1 MHLLLKIF
9 KVLFL
14 TLLLIKPSFATITED
29 LLKLSKMYDDGILT
43 SEEFSK
49 AKSIL
54 LELDEIESADI
65 VKSKTILTDPEK
77 NKSIKKKITKKK
89 ITKKKIIKKVKSVDD
104 IKIERIFTT
113 TGSKFTNKSF
123 EKMKLTVGDFSIY
136 THRPGA
142 IKIKKISNNKQYA
155 VIGDKLDIKFYNNGE
170 DILDIEVD
178 KKIKKLILKFNNSK
192 TLVWKGQYVKKAEA
206 TFYQILGMGR
216 IPFHYYIKLDAAS
229 TAVALNM
236 EKFNR
241 RIELAIIDK
250 KKELSSQYNISISQI
265 DEVIEQNDMMA
276 AYGEIIPINN
286 TYDVVDQKKLVLYSD
301 LKDTIGE
308 DNFNILNKDIDTD
321 INKSLNKSVSSE
333 VSVAIDES
341 IRDAINSGIESSA
354 LEAGLNALI
363 DALMAGESWADA
375 LAAGGNACGC

>member
-1 MHLLLKIF
+1 MYFISKIF

-14 TLLLIKPSFATITED
+14 VLLLIKPSFATITDD
-29 LLKLSKMYDDGILT
+29 LLKLSKMYDDGLLT

-54 LELDEIESADI
+54 LELDEIEFSDI
-65 VKSKTILTDPEK
+65 DKSKTILTDSEK
-77 NKSIKKKITKKK
+77 TKPAKKKITKKVIPK
-89 ITKKKIIKKVKSVDD
+89 GN

-113 TGSKFTNKSF
+113 TASKFTNKSF

-155 VIGDKLDIKFYNNGE
+155 VIGDKLDVKFYNNGE
-170 DILDIEVD
+170 DLLDIEVD
-178 KKIKKLILKFNNSK
+178 KKNKKLILRLNNSN
-192 TLVWKGQYVKKAEA
+192 TLVWKGQYVQKAEA

-216 IPFHYYIKLDAAS
+216 IPFHYYIKLDTAS
-229 TAVALNM
+229 TSVALNM

-241 RIELAIIDK
+241 RIELAIIEK
-250 KKELSSQYNISISQI
+250 KKELSSQYNITIAQI
-265 DEVIEQNDMMA
+265 DEIIEQNDMMA
-276 AYGEIIPINN
+276 AYGEIVPINK
-286 TYDVVDQKKLVLYSD
+286 TYDASEQNKLFLYAD

-308 DNFNILNKDIDTD
+308 DNFNILNKNINTG

-354 LEAGLNALI
+354 LEAGLNALLE
-363 DALMAGESWADA
+363 ALMSGASWADA
-375 LAAGGNACGC
+375 LSAGQNACGC